1 MAEKTN
7 MIALRLNNEQMS
19 AINEWSRQHG
29 VSISQVIR
37 AAIEQMTGAKS

>member
-7 MIALRLNNEQMS
+7 MIALRLNDEQMG
-19 AINEWSRQHG
+19 AINQWSRQHE

>member
-7 MIALRLNNEQMS
+7 MIALRLNDEQMS
-19 AINEWSRQHG
+19 AINQWSRQHE